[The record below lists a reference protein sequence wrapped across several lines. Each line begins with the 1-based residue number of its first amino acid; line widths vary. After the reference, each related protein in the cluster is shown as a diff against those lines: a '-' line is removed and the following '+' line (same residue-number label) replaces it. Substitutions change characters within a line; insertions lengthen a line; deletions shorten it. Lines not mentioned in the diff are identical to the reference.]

1 MNQSKDDKHLEN
13 FVSELEQ
20 PRDFFFRKGYAQL
33 NEYWKIDLE
42 VLNHRRTISEQLM
55 NEDRFRSQF
64 QMKADSGTTIK
75 RRLILEHA
83 LNEDLSRPN
92 QLTKTDIEAVSKP
105 RSSSEQLI
113 KRRCFSEQSRKQKLM
128 SEHDTNESWSRISQ
142 WNEGWSQS
150 SQIRKFDLREVNQTK
165 PDLGADNTR
174 RLISQQS
181 ISEVK
186 FWSTETPTVKFGVI
200 N

>member
-1 MNQSKDDKHLEN
+1 
-13 FVSELEQ
+13 
-20 PRDFFFRKGYAQL
+20 
-33 NEYWKIDLE
+33 
-42 VLNHRRTISEQLM
+42 M

-128 SEHDTNESWSRISQ
+128 SEHDTNES
-142 WNEGWSQS
+142 
-150 SQIRKFDLREVNQTK
+150 
-165 PDLGADNTR
+165 
-174 RLISQQS
+174 
-181 ISEVK
+181 
-186 FWSTETPTVKFGVI
+186 
-200 N
+200 